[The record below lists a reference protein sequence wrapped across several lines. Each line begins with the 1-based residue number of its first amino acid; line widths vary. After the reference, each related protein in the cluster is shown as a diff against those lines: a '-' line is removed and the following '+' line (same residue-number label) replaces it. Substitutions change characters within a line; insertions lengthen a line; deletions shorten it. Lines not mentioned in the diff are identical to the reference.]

1 MRVLIVHSPVG
12 ETANPD
18 EQDTLVQVEAISASL
33 RELGLVPSTLPCT
46 LDLGATLKSLEK
58 DRPDVIFN
66 LMETID
72 GVGRF
77 IHLVPSVI
85 AHLGIPMT
93 GCPTEAIA
101 LTSSKLLGK
110 AFMRLGGL
118 PVPDWVTPGELGPG
132 RPVPPGKLII
142 KSVWEHASIGLDDTS
157 ILEPRDAQDLLEAM
171 EKRRG
176 CLGGSLFAEAFIPGR
191 EFNLSVLELPSG
203 PTVLPPAEIVF
214 ERFPDDK
221 PRLVGYKAKWDND
234 SFEYLHT
241 QRSFDFGPQ
250 DGALLERLKALSLR
264 CFSLFNLS
272 GYARVDFRVDEKN
285 RPYIL
290 EVNANPCLSPDA
302 GFAAAAGRAGLTY
315 PQIIEALLSA
325 ARKSRAQ
332 EFALDPAFAPKPLLL
347 AEGEGFK
354 GRGLTFR
361 AALRADDPAAIEAM
375 VRDTGFFSADEVG
388 IAVELVE
395 ENRKKGATES
405 GYHFLILEQA
415 GQPIGYSC
423 FGPIPGT
430 AASHDL
436 YWIVVDPT
444 RQGQGLGRQ
453 ILRETEQ
460 RIQALGG
467 AQVYIET
474 SARPQ
479 YRPTRAFYEANGY
492 LQEAL
497 LKDFYAP
504 GDSKLIYARR
514 IG

>member
-12 ETANPD
+12 DTANPD
-18 EQDTLVQVEAISASL
+18 EQDTLVQVEAISAAL
-33 RELGLVPSTLPCT
+33 RELGHVPSTLPCT
-46 LDLGATLKSLEK
+46 LNLQETQKSLER
-58 DRPDVIFN
+58 DRPEVIFN

-72 GVGRF
+72 GIGRF
-77 IHLVPSVI
+77 IHLVPTVI

-132 RPVPPGKLII
+132 KPVPPGKLII

-157 ILEPRDAQDLLEAM
+157 ILEPKDAQDLWESM
-171 EKRRG
+171 ERRRG

-191 EFNLSVLELPSG
+191 EFNLSVLELPAG
-203 PTVLPPAEIVF
+203 PRVLPPAEILF
-214 ERFPDDK
+214 DRFPDDK
-221 PRLVGYKAKWDND
+221 PRMVGYKAKWDND
-234 SFEYLHT
+234 SFEYTHT
-241 QRSFDFGPQ
+241 NRSFAFGPEDQ
-250 DGALLERLKALSLR
+250 ALLERLNLLSLR

-272 GYARVDFRVDEKN
+272 GYARVDFRVDEQN
-285 RPYIL
+285 RPFIL
-290 EVNANPCLSPDA
+290 EVNTNPCLSPDA

-315 PQIIEALLSA
+315 PQVIDALLTA
-325 ARKSRAQ
+325 ARKGRAQ
-332 EFALDPAFAPKPLLL
+332 EFAYGARDDALPKD
-347 AEGEGFK
+347 
-354 GRGLTFR
+354 
-361 AALRADDPAAIEAM
+361 AALSFRSELCHADRQAIEAM
-375 VRDTGFFSADEVG
+375 VRETGFFSVDEVA
-388 IAVELVE
+388 IAAELVE
-395 ENRKKGATES
+395 ESLQKGATES
-405 GYHFLILEQA
+405 GYHFLILEHA
-415 GQPIGYSC
+415 GKPIGYAC

-430 AASHDL
+430 SASHDL

-444 RQGQGLGRQ
+444 HQGHGLGRQ
-453 ILRETEQ
+453 ILKETEQ

-467 AQVYIET
+467 AQVYAET

-492 LQEAL
+492 LQEAF

-514 IG
+514 VAAG